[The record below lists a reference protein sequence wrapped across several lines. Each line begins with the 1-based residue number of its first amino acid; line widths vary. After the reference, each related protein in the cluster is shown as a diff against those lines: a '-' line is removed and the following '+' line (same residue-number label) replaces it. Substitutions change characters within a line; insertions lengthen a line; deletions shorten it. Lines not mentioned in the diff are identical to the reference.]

1 MAYSECRDFEI
12 GLMLQQDPR
21 AAEASREAE
30 QEAAAADWL
39 AFQNWA
45 EDRKIPPECWDAWLD
60 NGHIHPEYRPDLET
74 CIYCGA
80 TDVYDCICDHRDDEL
95 SDWTQ
100 DHEIPF

>member
-39 AFQNWA
+39 AFQGWA
-45 EDRKIPPECWDAWLD
+45 EDREIPPEHWDAWLD
-60 NGHIHPEYRPDLET
+60 NGHIHPEYRPDLAH

-80 TDVYDCICDHRDDEL
+80 ADEYVCTCDHREDMWPEL
-95 SDWTQ
+95 LNDT
-100 DHEIPF
+100 EIPF

>member
-1 MAYSECRDFEI
+1 MYLDI
-12 GLMLQQDPR
+12 HPLYY
-21 AAEASREAE
+21 EARREAE

-39 AFQNWA
+39 AFQRWA
-45 EDRKIPPECWDAWLD
+45 EDREIPPECWDAWLD

-95 SDWTQ
+95 SEPYIDT
-100 DHEIPF
+100 EIPF